1 MELEQLLAMC
11 VFKIVSQVTY
21 LLSLADE
28 AWEAL
33 DKSDLVKK
41 KAWLADLAA
50 TWATILY
57 GQQHE
62 ESRMWNARAA
72 QLRKE
77 SIMKKEMVNKTEDG
91 KRESG
96 TKKSG
101 RAHGKVK
108 RRF

>member
-1 MELEQLLAMC
+1 M
-11 VFKIVSQVTY
+11 
-21 LLSLADE
+21 SLADE
-28 AWEAL
+28 AWEVL

-41 KAWLADLAA
+41 KAWLPDLPA

-62 ESRMWNARAA
+62 ETRVWNARAA
-72 QLRKE
+72 QLRME
-77 SIMKKEMVNKTEDG
+77 NLTKKEMVNKTEDG
-91 KRESG
+91 IRESG

>member
-1 MELEQLLAMC
+1 MELEHLCA
-11 VFKIVSQVTY
+11 FKIVPQVTY

-28 AWEAL
+28 AWDVL
-33 DKSDLVKK
+33 DKPDLVKK

-62 ESRMWNARAA
+62 ETRTWNARAA

-77 SIMKKEMVNKTEDG
+77 SLAKKEMVDKTEDG